1 MDENILS
8 QELAQMEMVYQLITE
23 FVVTYSFQ
31 ILGALVIF
39 FIGIWL
45 GGRISKA
52 LLALMTRHEI
62 DITLSTFVANIVKI
76 LVIILIGIIALG
88 KLGISVTPL
97 VATIGAAGLG
107 AGLALQGMLSNY
119 AAGVTI
125 IVTRP
130 FVVGNTI
137 TVQGVFGVVKEIQ
150 LGMTVLTNEEG
161 QEISVPNKH
170 IVGEVLHNSFETL
183 LVETEIGIAYG
194 ADPEQAIGA
203 LLEVLA
209 ASPHVDQSQTPQ
221 VGIDG
226 FGDSAITLGVRYWVP
241 SEQFYQ
247 AKFEINLSLFKAL
260 KANEIEIPFPQ
271 RHVTLLNQDK

>member
-76 LVIILIGIIALG
+76 LVIILVGIIALG
-88 KLGISVTPL
+88 KLGISVTPI

-150 LGMTVLTNEEG
+150 LGMTILTNEEG

-221 VGIDG
+221 VGIEG
-226 FGDSAITLGVRYWVP
+226 FGDSAITIGVRYWVP

-247 AKFEINLSLFKAL
+247 AKFETNLSLFKAL
-260 KANEIEIPFPQ
+260 KANDIEIPFPQ
-271 RHVTLLNQDK
+271 RHVTLLNKDK

>member
-1 MDENILS
+1 MDENILT
-8 QELAQMEMVYQLITE
+8 QELAQMEMVYQLVTE
-23 FVVTYSFQ
+23 FLVTYSFQ

-45 GGRISKA
+45 GGRVSRA

-62 DITLSTFVANIVKI
+62 DITLATFVANIVKV
-76 LVIILIGIIALG
+76 LVIVLIGIIALG

-137 TVQGVFGVVKEIQ
+137 TVQGVFGVVREIQ
-150 LGMTVLTNEEG
+150 LGMTILTNEEG

-203 LLEVLA
+203 LLDVLA
-209 ASPHVDQSQTPQ
+209 ASPLVDQSQTPQ

-247 AKFEINLSLFKAL
+247 AKFETNLALFKAL
-260 KANEIEIPFPQ
+260 KANDIEIPFPQ
-271 RHVTLLNQDK
+271 RHVTLLNKDK

>member
-1 MDENILS
+1 MDEHILS
-8 QELAQMEMVYQLITE
+8 QELAQMEMVYQLVTE
-23 FVVTYSFQ
+23 FLVTYSFQ

-45 GGRISKA
+45 GGRVSRA
-52 LLALMTRHEI
+52 LLALMTRHDL
-62 DITLSTFVANIVKI
+62 DITLATFVANIAKI
-76 LVIILIGIIALG
+76 VVIVLVGIIALG

-107 AGLALQGMLSNY
+107 AGLAMQGMLSNY

-137 TVQGVFGVVKEIQ
+137 TVKGVFGVVKEIQ
-150 LGMTVLTNEEG
+150 LGMTILVNEEG

-170 IVGEVLHNSFETL
+170 IVGEVLHNSFDTL
-183 LVETEIGIAYG
+183 LVEIEIGIAYS
-194 ADPEQAIGA
+194 ADPDQAIGA
-203 LLEVLA
+203 LLDVLS
-209 ASPHVDQSQTPQ
+209 ASPLVDQSQTPQ

-247 AKFEINLSLFKAL
+247 AKFETNLSLFKTL
-260 KANEIEIPFPQ
+260 KANGIDIPFPQ
-271 RHVTLLNQDK
+271 RHVTLINPQK